1 MLQTDAGQPEA
12 ELTEL
17 ASPRFG
23 HDFSRIPVHPSAAGA
38 IQTKLAI
45 NKLGDSYEQE
55 ADRMAEQVMRTP
67 EPQLQLACPCGGG
80 CPKCHTEQ
88 PGREHESLQTK
99 RVQAS
104 DTGQIAAPPIVH
116 EVLRSPGQ
124 PLDPATRA
132 FMEPRFGHDFSRIRI
147 HADSKAA
154 AAADAVDALA
164 YTAGR
169 NLVFGA
175 GQYAPGTPQGA
186 RLLAHEL
193 THSVQQGTGAPTTI
207 QRAMKFEIQT
217 QNYVWAVKNSPPA
230 AKGATKKAVDPDPT
244 LLPRRFSP
252 SSKSLTKTAG
262 SEAGGDTVEYLSIGR
277 SGGPARTKGDEEFV
291 EARGELTTE
300 DATKDVDNTKSAQF
314 YRKYKFKKPIVEKDL
329 IGEAVKPGQLVL
341 VDERDLSKFPSMVD
355 KINPNTFELD
365 YYNADDTKLDVHLDE
380 DGIFQKGHIIWMKVG
395 RKKRKDI
402 KKKRAAEHI
411 EIWKVIPDKAG
422 AHTVLGNRANIE
434 LAESSD
440 SKADFNAG
448 TWEKSYFWAKD
459 FDGKKL
465 KKSAKRLDVHREPD
479 GVFEEGHVKFMEKKA
494 AKPGEQTA
502 IELQSEAHG
511 FLEFETPKWFR
522 DWTELKARLDDAVEI
537 TDLLNAQAE
546 TPDTEAVDAIHAKG
560 KRPASKVV
568 EWPAELDTSHLT
580 NLAKMK
586 RRLLVEIFDT
596 AWPARIQASEGIRL
610 SEFETLLRE
619 HRPEDADVAVNAA
632 QNAFDAAF
640 TVASKKTPSLKKSHF
655 QDLNGFLQLIA
666 TYIVS
671 GQTSDRTNTY
681 AKGAFLLMARTNFA
695 SMYKNLL
702 NAEEQDLYKAI
713 VTDKA
718 ALQAFLTE
726 LEAPI
731 NEKRATTPDEQ
742 GPKDPDTH
750 KPTTML
756 AAITLTTKSHFF
768 FRKAGSDPKT
778 ASQGPQ
784 LGEWLTGI
792 KDGKDK
798 LSGAFSSFS
807 GAMGARKV
815 SVEPGDKSFKLAE
828 FEVRGTSR
836 FGSNDKK
843 AKEWVDWAKK
853 IFESAEKRSA
863 DTPDDPAT
871 PGVDESAKTK
881 LKE

>member
-1 MLQTDAGQPEA
+1 MSTAASLQNVARRSESPGNSAHHGLRLQRKCACGSPTASLTGECVECKSKKRIQTKLSIGASNDPLEHEADRVADQVLAAPTHSAVSGAPPRIQRFTGQAASHADAVPA
-12 ELTEL
+12 SVDRVL
-17 ASPRFG
+17 ASSGRPLEPTLRQDMEHRFG
-23 HDFSRIPVHPSAAGA
+23 HDFSRVRVHSG
-38 IQTKLAI
+38 
-45 NKLGDSYEQE
+45 GE
-55 ADRMAEQVMRTP
+55 AEQSARDVNAKAYT
-67 EPQLQLACPCGGG
+67 
-80 CPKCHTEQ
+80 
-88 PGREHESLQTK
+88 
-99 RVQAS
+99 V
-104 DTGQIAAPPIVH
+104 
-116 EVLRSPGQ
+116 
-124 PLDPATRA
+124 
-132 FMEPRFGHDFSRIRI
+132 GHDM
-147 HADSKAA
+147 
-154 AAADAVDALA
+154 
-164 YTAGR
+164 
-169 NLVFGA
+169 VFGT

-244 LLPRRFSP
+244 LLPRKFSP
-252 SSKSLTKTAG
+252 SSKSLAETAG

-277 SGGPARTKGDEEFV
+277 SGGLARTKGDEEFV

-300 DATKDVDNTKSAQF
+300 DATKEVDNTKSAQF
-314 YRKYKFKKPIVEKDL
+314 YRKYKFKKPVVEKDL
-329 IGEAVKPGQLVL
+329 IGNAVKPGQLVL
-341 VDERDLSKFPSMVD
+341 VDERDLSRFPSMVD

-365 YYNADDTKLDVHLDE
+365 YYNADATKLDVHLDQ

-402 KKKRAAEHI
+402 KKKKAAEHI
-411 EIWKVIPDKAG
+411 EIWKVTPDKAG
-422 AHTVLGNRANIE
+422 GHTVLGKRANIE
-434 LAESSD
+434 LASSSD
-440 SKADFNAG
+440 TKADFNPG

-459 FDGKKL
+459 FDGKKP

-537 TDLLNAQAE
+537 TDLLNVQAE

-560 KRPASKVV
+560 KHPKSKIV
-568 EWPAELDTSHLT
+568 EWPAELDTGHLT
-580 NLAKMK
+580 NLATMK
-586 RRLLVEIFDT
+586 RRLLVEIVNT
-596 AWPARIQASEGIRL
+596 EWPARIQASEGIRL

-619 HRPEDADVAVNAA
+619 HTPDATDVAVNAA

-640 TVASKKTPSLKKSHF
+640 AVVSKKKTSLNKSHF

-666 TYIVS
+666 SYILR
-671 GQTSDRTNTY
+671 GQTVDLTKMY
-681 AKGAFLLMARTNFA
+681 AKGAFFLMERTNFA
-695 SMYKNLL
+695 SMYTNLL
-702 NAEEQDLYKAI
+702 NAEERDLYKAI

-731 NEKRATTPDEQ
+731 NEKRKKTPDKL
-742 GPKDPDTH
+742 GPKDPATH

-756 AAITLTTKSHFF
+756 AAIKLTPESHFF
-768 FRKAGSDPKT
+768 FRKAGSDPNT

-798 LSGAFSSFS
+798 LSGASFS
-807 GAMGARKV
+807 AAMGARKV

-828 FEVRGTSR
+828 FEVRGTKS

-843 AKEWVDWAKK
+843 AKDWVAWAEK
-853 IFESAEKRSA
+853 IFASAKKRSA
-863 DTPDDPAT
+863 DTADDPTT
-871 PGVDESAKTK
+871 PGVNESAKTS
-881 LKE
+881 LKD